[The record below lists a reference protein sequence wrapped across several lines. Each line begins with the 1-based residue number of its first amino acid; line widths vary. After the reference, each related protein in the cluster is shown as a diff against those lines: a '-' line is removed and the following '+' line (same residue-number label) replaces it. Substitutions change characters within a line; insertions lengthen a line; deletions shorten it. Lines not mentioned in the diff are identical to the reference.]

1 MKAAVGLSGVG
12 GGVPPPPP
20 LPMTYTCAADG
31 PNVSVK
37 LLPEAA
43 SVRPSALTV
52 TVPGAVFQPNVAF
65 WLVFVELYANT

>member
-1 MKAAVGLSGVG
+1 
-12 GGVPPPPP
+12 
-20 LPMTYTCAADG
+20 MTYTCAADG

>member
-1 MKAAVGLSGVG
+1 M
-12 GGVPPPPP
+12 PPSPP
-20 LPMTYTCAADG
+20 LPITYTCAADG